1 MEPSDAFLS
10 LQPFC
15 VDVCKERNAEV
26 LNALTEAIDRIT
38 DDETLQRLQDYVLY
52 PLKLIFKLRERRNF
66 ENADDGNNPKDKAVE
81 AGIRCLRAVLKRTV
95 IDSVATA
102 VDLLTSLLA
111 ILGHPKNGG
120 RVDAAVGEDLKEA
133 VVNAAESL
141 VNSCDD
147 GVRKQLC
154 AVRLAK
160 EESDD
165 GGQLT
170 LLSS

>member
-1 MEPSDAFLS
+1 M
-10 LQPFC
+10 
-15 VDVCKERNAEV
+15 
-26 LNALTEAIDRIT
+26 
-38 DDETLQRLQDYVLY
+38 
-52 PLKLIFKLRERRNF
+52 
-66 ENADDGNNPKDKAVE
+66 
-81 AGIRCLRAVLKRTV
+81 RAVLKRTV

-160 EESDD
+160 EETDD
-165 GGQLT
+165 DGQLT